1 MKKIIYKNTIETIA
15 ISSAIITI
23 LLAFLSDSF
32 TDFIKP
38 YEIQYFIGFLLLNGG
53 IILFR
58 NRTKNDISLK
68 MTDTVKLNIFYD
80 DIFTQEGIIVIPVNE
95 YFDTIVDDKII
106 SSKTVH
112 GIFIKQVFGGDE
124 QNLKSKIKKS
134 LKNETSTI
142 NEKRTNGNKLK
153 YPLGTVAQ
161 VEKKGKIYFLVVLT
175 RFNENN
181 RAEIK
186 KEEYQIV
193 LTKLLNFTEQFSQ
206 GKVINIPL
214 IGGGHSGVKLSKQKL
229 LEFLLMSIHLNDNL
243 TMINGINIVLHSSNK
258 NEIDLNSLEY
268 LYKVMK
274 D

>member
-1 MKKIIYKNTIETIA
+1 MKTNIYKNSIETIA
-15 ISSAIITI
+15 ISSGVITI
-23 LLAFLSDSF
+23 LLAFFSNNF
-32 TDFIKP
+32 TSFIKSC
-38 YEIQYFIGFLLLNGG
+38 EIQYFIGFLLLN
-53 IILFR
+53 IVVILFR
-58 NRTKNDISLK
+58 NRAKKDISIK
-68 MTDTVKLNIFYD
+68 MTDTVKLKIFYD
-80 DIFTQEGIIVIPVNE
+80 DIFAQEGIIVIPVNE

-106 SSKTVH
+106 SSNTVH

-161 VEKKGKIYFLVVLT
+161 VEKNGKIYFLVVLT